1 MNNIRHYVLSNSL
14 NLSGVH
20 LVFDQWYKQ
29 TLYVSYFTQ
38 LVLGSFGNGQVN
50 KIRQYVLAILLS
62 LLRDNYV
69 KNSE

>member
-29 TLYVSYFTQ
+29 TLYVSYSTEFI
-38 LVLGSFGNGQVN
+38 LGSFGNGQAN
-50 KIRQYVLAILLS
+50 KTRLYVLAIILG
-62 LLRDNYV
+62 LLRDHSV
-69 KNSE
+69 KTQ